1 MTVLGKET
9 LIHFI
14 KEKDMISDYK
24 DIDTQITANGFD
36 FRLAALVE
44 VKKAG
49 QLRIDKAGA
58 KKPELGTAYVLE
70 GFEGHI
76 KNIDTEKTIILKEGT
91 LIDLDDRK
99 TYLAVTC
106 EKVNTPENTNFEI
119 EPRSSLF
126 RYCQCD
132 IVTGFGE
139 AGYRGILTV
148 LFRPSLPGAAID
160 IGVRFMQL
168 AFNRLDSDSHY
179 EDQKEN
185 NYQGGNIL

>member
-1 MTVLGKET
+1 MTVLSKET
-9 LIHFI
+9 LKNLI
-14 KEKDMISDYK
+14 KEKNIISDYK
-24 DIDTQITANGFD
+24 DIDYQITANGFD
-36 FRLAALVE
+36 FRLAVLIE

-49 QLRIDKAGA
+49 QLRIDKNSAI
-58 KKPELGTAYVLE
+58 KPKLGNAYVLK
-70 GFEGHI
+70 GFENHI
-76 KNIDTEKTIILKEGT
+76 KNLKTENIIVLKEGT
-91 LIDLDDRK
+91 LIYLDEKK

-106 EKVNTPENTNFEI
+106 EKLNTPENTNFEI

-148 LFRPSLPGAAID
+148 MFKPSLPGAAID
-160 IGVRFMQL
+160 IGVRFMQVS
-168 AFNRLDSDSHY
+168 FNILDSNAHY
-179 EDQKEN
+179 NDQKEN

>member
-1 MTVLGKET
+1 MTVLSKET
-9 LIHFI
+9 LINLI
-14 KEKDMISDYK
+14 KEKDIISNYK

-36 FRLAALVE
+36 FRLAALIE

-49 QLRIDKAGA
+49 QLRIDKKSA
-58 KKPELGTAYVLE
+58 KKPELGIAYILE
-70 GFEGHI
+70 GFENHI
-76 KNIDTEKTIILKEGT
+76 KNIDTEQTIILKEGT
-91 LIDLDDRK
+91 LIYLDNKK
-99 TYLAVTC
+99 TYLAITC

-139 AGYRGILTV
+139 AGYNGILTV
-148 LFRPSLPGAAID
+148 LFKPSLPGAAID
-160 IGVRFMQL
+160 IGVRFMQVS
-168 AFNRLDSDSHY
+168 FNKLDANSHY
-179 EDQKEN
+179 ENQKEN